1 MTIEDRG
8 PDGTTGPTPDPD
20 AGAAPPNSDD
30 AAAPPA
36 KPPFDARSAAPVP
49 TLEPPPAAA
58 WPPPPKKRR
67 PMARILLVVGI
78 GAAVLGAIGARL
90 LIGYLAANVAG
101 AAFAGVFGGPWDR
114 LPNDVKSGYEQRLEA
129 AIGNRLDGLSDA
141 AVADQVRR
149 WVSAGFL
156 RLDDTRL
163 VRRLE
168 LEIAALGRAE
178 RGVCAAFG
186 RQSATGQVIDPEVAT
201 KLLGSL
207 EQADLIELFG
217 IHLDAMEAELRG
229 SPDPVRVTDSETTPV
244 VNILVGGLDQSELN
258 TLAAI
263 SAGQPVTDEDICSA
277 IRSLYENALLLDPA
291 SMVIMARLDIQ
302 PQ

>member
-8 PDGTTGPTPDPD
+8 PDGTAGPGPGAESAGSPPIPPPD
-20 AGAAPPNSDD
+20 AGAAPLPPGL
-30 AAAPPA
+30 AAAHPPGW
-36 KPPFDARSAAPVP
+36 P
-49 TLEPPPAAA
+49 EPPR
-58 WPPPPKKRR
+58 KKRPISR
-67 PMARILLVVGI
+67 VLLVIGI
-78 GAAVLGAIGARL
+78 GAAVVGAIGGRF

-114 LPNDVKSGYEQRLEA
+114 LPSDAKGAYEQRLKA
-129 AIGNRLDGLSDA
+129 AIGNRLDGLSDE

-149 WVSAGFL
+149 WVAAGYL
-156 RLDDTRL
+156 RLDDDRL

-178 RGVCAAFG
+178 QGVCAAFG
-186 RQSATGQVIDPEVAT
+186 RQSATGRVVDPDVAT

-207 EQADLIELFG
+207 EQADLVELFDLN
-217 IHLDAMEAELRG
+217 IDAIEAELRG
-229 SPDPVRVTDSETTPV
+229 SPDPVQVTDAETTPIL
-244 VNILVGGLDQSELN
+244 NILVGGLDQPEVE

-263 SAGQPVTDEDICSA
+263 NAGQSVTDEQICGA

-291 SMVIMARLDIQ
+291 SKVVMARLDIQ